1 MGTDGRILEWL
12 QCEVSCDCQLQRV
25 LQASGAGRQGCPVM
39 HNSPI
44 YTAGM
49 PRTSASGASGSKTPR
64 DLCPSFPLATSC
76 RTFRS
81 LFRYA
86 DISTCTLKKHGVA
99 ASQSLGRA
107 GRVSSCS
114 TANSQMF
121 TLPTQATLPGVIM
134 PGQSAVHACSLGV
147 RCPADSSTTV
157 ATLSSPLRSACCA
170 DTRQARWK
178 SAVRLVC

>member
-1 MGTDGRILEWL
+1 MGTNGRILEWL
-12 QCEVSCDCQLQRV
+12 QREVSSDCQLQRV
-25 LQASGAGRQGCPVM
+25 LQASGAGRQGCPTM
-39 HNSPI
+39 HSSTI

-86 DISTCTLKKHGVA
+86 DISTCTMRKHGVA
-99 ASQSLGRA
+99 ASQSPGRA
-107 GRVSSCS
+107 ARVSSCS
-114 TANSQMF
+114 TANSHMF

-134 PGQSAVHACSLGV
+134 PSQTAVRAWSRGV
-147 RCPADSSTTV
+147 WCPADSSTTV
-157 ATLSSPLRSACCA
+157 ATLSSPSGSACCA

-178 SAVRLVC
+178 STVRLVC